1 LYGYHGSAV
10 DRCDRILM
18 RPPHS
23 LSRQDGEGL
32 TTTLCSIDDYSIAES
47 TVLVVGKKLR
57 QIGQELALGVSPC
70 G

>member
-1 LYGYHGSAV
+1 
-10 DRCDRILM
+10 M